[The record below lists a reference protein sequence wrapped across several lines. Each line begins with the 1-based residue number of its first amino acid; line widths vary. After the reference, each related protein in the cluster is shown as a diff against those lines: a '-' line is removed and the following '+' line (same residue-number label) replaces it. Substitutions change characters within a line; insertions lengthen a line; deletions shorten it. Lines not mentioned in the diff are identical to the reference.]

1 MHYYKSSTSL
11 IASTMPYSNL
21 TEISEEEYNK
31 EVGKMNKLLEEQ
43 ERAQKEAQLRVLMN
57 ELYPVEE

>member
-1 MHYYKSSTSL
+1 MYYYKSSTSL

-31 EVGKMNKLLEEQ
+31 EVEKMNKLLEEQ
-43 ERAQKEAQLRVLMN
+43 ERAEKEAQLRTLMN